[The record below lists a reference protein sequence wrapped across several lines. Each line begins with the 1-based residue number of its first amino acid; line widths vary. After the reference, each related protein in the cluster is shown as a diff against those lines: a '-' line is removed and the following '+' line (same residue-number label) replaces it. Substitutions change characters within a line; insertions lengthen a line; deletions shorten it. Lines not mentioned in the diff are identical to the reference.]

1 MYRKKVLKL
10 ETFSKAKEAKAR
22 IRNIAGQ
29 GMELQVKE
37 LTAEN
42 AKKLASVL
50 TIPSVKVRQNTATV
64 PYGLKLF
71 TTWGEISLD
80 GTLANIQ
87 SVKIS
92 GQAFKVNDKSLDG
105 LTKLMG
111 DDQSVMSVLGEAL
124 GRQRRG
130 RSRRGRKLTSFE
142 DAQNE
147 AAIELGGSGITYDS
161 LFDDLNGLKLPEGTV
176 SDIADDLFAQS
187 LSEDQIAHYLAF
199 DSPYKEE
206 IISAVT
212 GAAIDSPKIKYNFKT
227 VTDQDSNFAAR
238 ILSAIGETT
247 GQYDEEKGVLEV
259 NGRKITNLPSVDENG
274 VFTSNDHK
282 YIPNYVG
289 YFTEGGGSRVSRLRV
304 LDPVQNAINAAALQY
319 KMTKG
324 DVRFKTV
331 LDVTRNLP
339 DFDKHP
345 YGKEILET
353 MKKKVVLSKDYEQTN
368 SLLADVRGRAD
379 EIGAAATIMLDE
391 DARGLIDPLGT
402 SNGANMGKTFY
413 LTEKTQVNPDG
424 TLTPGGDMYS
434 PVGKIL
440 ADYHVDR
447 DNFNRNQMSFNSF
460 LTSEDVK
467 TLNVAYAEFAM
478 WNSEDAAVMTKKGA
492 EKAFSMVKHVGDKIE
507 DFHGNKG
514 VVSLIADPDMIEED
528 AKNQHLDQA
537 VKFAKLNPDLDL
549 IVSPVSLASRLN
561 MGVAHEGLAG
571 KKQDLHLPNGE
582 VVKDG
587 ICQIMYMSLPQT
599 AEHKGVDYSQ
609 KGEGRR
615 YSTLIRYA
623 LASKVGKDMYD
634 KALIDPEVRQAHIDQ
649 AANAFARLGVS
660 FKDKNALV
668 KPGNIN
674 TFVDSPAEI
683 SVDDLS
689 MKTNAAI
696 RKLLEQNMENGSIN
710 INLGDNMSVKS
721 PLTGETIVDSFGEH
735 VLPIKAAEG
744 GKVPY
749 RYNAVFSDLSAGN
762 KESLQKTYDRAIAE
776 DWRNLKR
783 KDNILKDIDT
793 MRFKQEAHT
802 DVLTPDPRLPLGEVR
817 STVGDKEVIIHRDP
831 VIQSGNA
838 ISMTNVGQTHKG
850 VVSVNPLIEVM
861 MDADNDG
868 DTLGIVGYSNLRL
881 NDEEKKD
888 FYGKSSV
895 EEQVNQYGK
904 VFLETDNSH
913 FLAAAKASGLDTSK
927 VTFDDG
933 KSNSDLIKVVEDLD
947 RKIVDSP
954 NSYGAYALSY
964 ENDQSIRQSLGKLAD
979 DGIKGNKEEMDRIFE
994 NGYTSGE
1001 NQAILKALIAK
1012 SEWTGLAGSTTNQII
1027 SGLSAGEF
1035 DKDLTRVSLDVTHSM
1050 TQSVLQMKKNADKL
1064 YQIDDG
1070 IKEMKKVMSGEYGIE
1085 ESRQILHHVT
1095 NGLVSPKA
1103 VDKFVDLTAAKQKD
1117 KSPAATFGKG
1127 VINHTS
1133 ANTTT
1138 LAFETQRVDLAKAIK
1153 DLDKKKEEDLQM

>member
-1 MYRKKVLKL
+1 M
-10 ETFSKAKEAKAR
+10 ETYSRAKEAKQR
-22 IRNIAGQ
+22 IRTIAGQ
-29 GMELQVKE
+29 GMELQVKQ
-37 LTAEN
+37 LSADS
-42 AKKLASVL
+42 AKKLANVL
-50 TIPSVKVRQNTATV
+50 SIPSIKVRQNTATV
-64 PYGLKLF
+64 PYGLNLF
-71 TTWGEISLD
+71 TAWGEISLD

-92 GQAFKVNDKSLDG
+92 GQAFEVKDPSLDG
-105 LTKLMG
+105 LEKLMG
-111 DDQSVMSVLGEAL
+111 NDEEIASVLGEPL

-130 RSRRGRKLTSFE
+130 RSRRGRRLVSFE

-147 AAIELGGSGITYDS
+147 TAIELGGSGISYDS
-161 LFDDLNGLKLPEGTV
+161 LFDDLSGLKLPEETV
-176 SDIADDLFAQS
+176 SNIADDLFAQS
-187 LSEDQIAHYLAF
+187 LPENEIGRYLAF

-212 GAAIDSPKIKYNFKT
+212 GSAVDKPKIKYDFKD
-227 VTDQDSNFAAR
+227 VTAQDSNFAGR
-238 ILSAIGETT
+238 VLTAIGEQE
-247 GQYDEEKGVLEV
+247 GKYDEAKGVLEV

-274 VFTSNDHK
+274 IFTSNGHK

-289 YFTEGGGSRVSRLRV
+289 YFAEEGSNRIERLRV
-304 LDPVQNAINAAALQY
+304 MDPVQNAVSAVALQY

-353 MKKKVVLSKDYEQTN
+353 MKKKVVLSKGYEQTN
-368 SLLADVRGRAD
+368 SLLADVRGRSD
-379 EIGAAATIMLDE
+379 ELGAVATIMLDPA
-391 DARGLIDPLGT
+391 ARGLIDPLGT

-413 LTEKTQVNPDG
+413 LTEKSQVNPDG

-492 EKAFSMVKHVGDKIE
+492 ETAFSMTKHVGDKIE

-514 VVSLIADPDMIEED
+514 VLALIADPDMDEET
-528 AKNQHLDQA
+528 AKKENLEQA

-561 MGVAHEGLAG
+561 MGVAHEGLSG
-571 KKQDLHLPNGE
+571 KRQDLHLPNGE
-582 VVKDG
+582 TVKDG

-599 AEHKGVDYSQ
+599 AEHKSMDYS
-609 KGEGRR
+609 KEGEGRR
-615 YSTLIRYA
+615 YSTLIHYA
-623 LASKVGKDMYD
+623 LASKVGKDLYD
-634 KALIDPEVRQAHIDQ
+634 KALIDPEVRGQHIDE
-649 AANAFARLGVS
+649 AESAFNRMGVS
-660 FKDKNALV
+660 FKNKEDLV

-674 TFVDSPAEI
+674 MFVDSPAEI

-689 MKTNAAI
+689 MMTNSAI
-696 RKLLEQNMENGSIN
+696 RKLLEQNMEKGSIN
-710 INLGDNMSVKS
+710 INLGDKMSVTS
-721 PLTGETIVDSFGEH
+721 PLTGEAIVDSFGEH
-735 VLPIKAAEG
+735 VLPIKASKD
-744 GKVPY
+744 GKIPY

-762 KESLQKTYDRAIAE
+762 KENLQRTYNRAIAE
-776 DWRNLKR
+776 DWRNIKR

-802 DVLTPDPRLPLGEVR
+802 DVLTPDPRLPLGDVR
-817 STVGDKEVIIHRDP
+817 STVKDKEVIIHRDP

-838 ISMTNVGQTHKG
+838 ISMNNVGQDHKG

-881 NDEEKKD
+881 NDEEKQEFFD
-888 FYGKSSV
+888 KSSV
-895 EEQVNQYGK
+895 EEQVNQYGN

-913 FLAAAKASGLDTSK
+913 FLAAAKANGLDTSN
-927 VTFDDG
+927 VTFKDG
-933 KSNSDLIKVVEDLD
+933 KSNKDLINVVEDLD

-954 NSYGAYALSY
+954 SSYGAYALSY
-964 ENDQSIRQSLGKLAD
+964 ENDQSIKQSLGRLAD

-994 NGYTSGE
+994 NGYTAGE

-1027 SGLSAGEF
+1027 SGLSSGEF

-1070 IKEMKKVMSGEYGIE
+1070 IKNMKKVMSGEYGIE
-1085 ESRQILHHVT
+1085 ESRHILHAVT
-1095 NGLVSPKA
+1095 NGLVAPEA

-1117 KSPAATFGKG
+1117 QRPSATFGKG
-1127 VINHTS
+1127 VINHTE

-1138 LAFETQRVDLAKAIK
+1138 LAFETQRVDLASAIK
-1153 DLDKKKEEDLQM
+1153 DLGRQQKKENLQM